1 MVPSPSGEQ
10 TTAPRSGGVA
20 LSKWLLHHEFRDDA
34 DATSTTSAF
43 EVRAFRRPS
52 FHSASSLGA
61 PVSLASPG
69 CGCVQQSRT
78 SGISEKMH

>member
-34 DATSTTSAF
+34 DATSTSP
-43 EVRAFRRPS
+43 PS
-52 FHSASSLGA
+52 R
-61 PVSLASPG
+61 
-69 CGCVQQSRT
+69 CVPFDALLSIVLLPWELQFL
-78 SGISEKMH
+78 